1 MLGTNMTLIDKVSR
15 LLLAPPATGRKALLY
30 GLILVAIPTG
40 LRLAFDPAL
49 GSRLPFSLYLPFV
62 VLAGAL
68 LTWRSAVAVTIASW
82 LIAIYLFVGKH
93 DGAPFGP
100 IEIIGLV
107 IFLFSAF
114 LIIALVE
121 AVRTVVE
128 NSLRPARPEGF
139 SAPVVFSLERGQ
151 VWASW
156 YGSHSWVRLGPEE
169 DVAEMMRDFLAQ
181 HELGKRLEPVEPA
194 NP

>member
-1 MLGTNMTLIDKVSR
+1 MTLIDKLSR
-15 LLLAPPATGRKALLY
+15 FLLAPPATGRQAFFCAV
-30 GLILVAIPTG
+30 LIVAIPTG
-40 LRLAFDPAL
+40 LRLAFDPLL
-49 GSRLPFSLYLPFV
+49 GTRMPFV
-62 VLAGAL
+62 FYVPFVIIAGAL
-68 LTWRSAVAVTIASW
+68 LTWRSAVAATIVSW
-82 LIAIYLFVGKH
+82 SIAIFLFVGEH
-93 DGAPFGP
+93 GGVPFGP
-100 IEIIGLV
+100 IEILSLV
-107 IFLFSAF
+107 IFLLSAF

-156 YGSHSWVRLGPEE
+156 YGSHSWIRLGPEE
-169 DVAEMMRDFLAQ
+169 EVAEMMRDFLAQ
-181 HELGKRLEPVEPA
+181 HELGKRLDPADPV